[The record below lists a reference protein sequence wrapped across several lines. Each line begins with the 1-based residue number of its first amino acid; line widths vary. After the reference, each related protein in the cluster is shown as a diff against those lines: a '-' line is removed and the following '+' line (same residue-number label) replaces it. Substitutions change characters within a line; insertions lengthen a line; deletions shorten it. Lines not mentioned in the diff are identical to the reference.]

1 MSPRRKDRFSV
12 RREARTE
19 NSLRRGN
26 PRSGKLALALLLA
39 AGVAHADDYAGG
51 TVIFARGSSL
61 YRVDPNGRGETEVAT
76 LATKGAVRA
85 LRTDATGQI
94 LLADIGG
101 AWAWMPLDG
110 STKALADLPCGDG
123 PAQLT
128 EDASCAVCRAKSGT
142 GSIVYNFKLAKAFP
156 LDVVGSRIV
165 GEDKQRKLL
174 WLEAGSIW
182 SAPLGNLVKKTKV
195 AAEAPLRGFLP
206 SPDGSRA
213 LGTYADEI
221 FVDAHHKKSADVL
234 QNFAL
239 DGEAARRKV
248 IKEGVPVEWSHDS
261 QWTLVQDGA
270 NACLQKASG
279 GEYKCWKGF
288 TAASLAPDGRWIL
301 VLGNRDPRAAKPV
314 PKAKPKAKPV
324 VEEPQESGTGPV
336 EDDVAVAPPS
346 GPLSLYRG
354 SVEGAFTLAPTMIV
368 KIVDGAAVWVP
379 AAPK

>member
-1 MSPRRKDRFSV
+1 MR
-12 RREARTE
+12 
-19 NSLRRGN
+19 
-26 PRSGKLALALLLA
+26 LALAVLVCA
-39 AGVAHADDYAGG
+39 ATGAAADDFAGG
-51 TVIFARGSSL
+51 TIIFARGSSL

-76 LATKGAVRA
+76 LASKAAVRA

-110 STKALADLPCGDG
+110 STKTLAELPCGDG

-142 GSIVYNFKLAKAFP
+142 GSIVFNFKLNKAFP
-156 LDVVGSRIV
+156 LDVVGTRIV
-165 GEDKQRKLL
+165 GEDKHRKLL
-174 WLEAGSIW
+174 WLEGGSVW
-182 SAPLGNLVKKTKV
+182 SAPLGDLKTKTKV
-195 AAEAPLRGFLP
+195 APEAPLRGFLP
-206 SPDGSRA
+206 SPDGARA

-221 FVDAHHKKSADVL
+221 YVDAHHKKPAEVL

-248 IKEGVPVEWSHDS
+248 IKDGVPVEWTHDS

-288 TAASLAPDGRWIL
+288 TAASASPDGKWIL
-301 VLGNRDPRAAKPV
+301 VLGNRDPRAAKPAPKPA
-314 PKAKPKAKPV
+314 PKAKPKTT
-324 VEEPQESGTGPV
+324 EPDNEPEQATAGHA
-336 EDDVAVAPPS
+336 EDDVAVAPPT
-346 GPLSLYRG
+346 GPLALYRG
-354 SVEGAFTLAPTMIV
+354 TIEGAFTLAPTVIV